1 MIELPKVNLMYS
13 ELYNH
18 SVDINDTHFINNVNF
33 AFRIDGFYCNS
44 TIARNRFQGN
54 TCKVGCIT
62 ISGTEKDFDF
72 HDNEI
77 VENSG
82 KYMVEVNM
90 NSHTPFTQWVQAS
103 VSYNNIKRNQKPS
116 GWQALTATSMPTT
129 YAFGVLGL
137 QNVTVRRNL
146 FSNKMD
152 FELLGGQ
159 SSAMLEN
166 YLDVTENWWGT
177 TDQEQIR
184 ERIFDFDDWNSYA
197 IAEYFPF
204 LEYDSFNSQLFRG
217 EKWRPILDLSKP
229 LGGRIAQHLTL
240 KRRSEPYIVK
250 SDLTVMQDTS
260 LIIEEG
266 AELQFYPSVG
276 ILVLGSLVA
285 IGTPESRVKFSPIPK
300 TNYKTNRGKRS
311 TVVPSDKIL
320 HPDINSRLG
329 YQVRLRGGANEDEGF
344 IEIYNNTEHRWS
356 IICDNNFNERTAE
369 VACRTMGKEPS
380 NAWVRINRYYDIY
393 VYGYPKMHEQVI
405 EWFWRESLICDG
417 SEIGLEQCR
426 YKVNYNLYYCMDRR
440 DYVFVRCGPRNL
452 PPEYDYWGSIRYSAP
467 NYESM
472 YITPGFS
479 SLSYVD
485 IYGAGILHSEKSG
498 AIQGIYRS
506 PNSDNVRIQNCASN
520 GYDFVAPVDKFYI
533 LNNVIQNNN
542 GYAIGTLVL
551 NGQSSEQPES
561 QFTPLVVSGVP
572 YDVHSM
578 LRMCTTEK
586 LVYVKDRALL
596 YHKYAFQTIDCIKV
610 LRSKEPHKQI
620 AVRFLQV
627 NIYND
632 SFYKNAIEMYNG
644 EFFDYQLLIHELTA
658 NSTLL
663 ERKRQYMT
671 SPYYD
676 TMGIR
681 VTGSPAYGDF
691 GFIAEVVTIPQ
702 SPLGRPDYGEMSFHA
717 GLLKVECYITLH
729 TLCSAFM

>member
-1 MIELPKVNLMYS
+1 MYT

-18 SVDINDTHFINNVNF
+18 SVDINDTYFINNDNF

-54 TCKVGCIT
+54 RCKVGCIA
-62 ISGTEKDFDF
+62 IAGTEKDFDF

-77 VENSG
+77 VENTG
-82 KYMVEVNM
+82 KYMLEINM

-103 VSYNNIKRNQKPS
+103 VSYNNIKRNVKPFVEKDP
-116 GWQALTATSMPTT
+116 TATSMPTT

-137 QNVTVRRNL
+137 QNVTLRRNL
-146 FSNKMD
+146 FSNGMD
-152 FELLGGQ
+152 FEMLGGQ
-159 SSAMLEN
+159 SSALLEN
-166 YLDVTENWWGT
+166 YLDVTENFWGT
-177 TDQEQIR
+177 VDQIKIKD
-184 ERIFDFDDWNSYA
+184 RIFDFDDWNSYA

-204 LEYDSFNSQLFRG
+204 LVSDSFNSPVFVG
-217 EKWRPILDLSKP
+217 EKWRPILDLSQP
-229 LGGRIAQHLTL
+229 LGGRITENLNL
-240 KRRSEPYIVK
+240 KRRAEPYIVK
-250 SDLTVMQDTS
+250 SDLTVMQDVS

-266 AELQFYPSVG
+266 VELQFYPSVG

-285 IGTPESRVKFSPIPK
+285 QGTPESRVKFGPIMK
-300 TNYKTNRGKRS
+300 TLYNTNRGKRS
-311 TVVPSDKIL
+311 TLVPSDKIL
-320 HPDINSRLG
+320 HPDIDSRLG
-329 YQVRLRGGANEDEGF
+329 YQVRLTGGTNEDEGF

-380 NAWVRINRYYDIY
+380 NAWVRINHYYDIF

-417 SEIGLEQCR
+417 SEAALDQCR
-426 YKVNYNLYYCMDRR
+426 FKVNYNLYQCMDRR

-452 PPEYDYWGSIRYSAP
+452 PPEYDYWGSIRFSAP

-472 YITPGFS
+472 YITAGYS

-485 IYGAGILHSEKSG
+485 IYGAGILHSDKSG
-498 AIQGIYRS
+498 AVQAIYRT
-506 PNSDNVRIQNCASN
+506 PESDNVCVQNCASN
-520 GYDFVAPVDKFYI
+520 GYDYIAPISKFNI
-533 LNNVIQNNN
+533 LHNVIQNNN

-551 NGQSSEQPES
+551 NGQSSEQRES

-572 YDVHSM
+572 YNVYSM

-596 YHKYAFQTIDCIKV
+596 YHKYTFETIDCIKV
-610 LRSKEPHKQI
+610 LRSREPHKQV

-644 EFFDYQLLIHELTA
+644 EFFDYQLLIAELTA

-663 ERKRQYMT
+663 QHKQQYMT
-671 SPYYD
+671 SQYYD

-681 VTGSPAYGDF
+681 VTGSAAYGDF
-691 GFIAEVVTIPQ
+691 GFIAEVVTLPL
-702 SPLGRPDYGEMSFHA
+702 SPLGRPDYGKKMSANHIEGFVNSLGRSFRPDSFA
-717 GLLKVECYITLH
+717 LYCDVVII
-729 TLCSAFM
+729 